1 MTMSRSRRHTPI
13 VGVTTAGSD
22 KRDKVRAHRRERR
35 AVKVYLSQQGTDES
49 VPPGRTLHDVWTFAK
64 DGKQRIDPDEFPKL
78 MRK

>member
-1 MTMSRSRRHTPI
+1 MSRSRRHTPI
-13 VGVTTAGSD
+13 VSVTTARSD

-35 AVKVYLSQQGTDES
+35 AVKVYLSQQGTDEG
-49 VPPGRTLHDVWTFAK
+49 VPPGRTLNDVWTFAK